1 MKIHS
6 GLITDYSNGMESL
19 DEVINLIRPNEAMT
33 LLPSKDT

>member
-19 DEVINLIRPNEAMT
+19 DEVINLRPNEAMT